1 MVGVRARL
9 DYLLAGAL
17 AVLTLAVTAYFAP
30 RGFNAGFVDL
40 AHDGLQLRQVLD
52 LAHGGVIFRD
62 TFDQYGVLAPYLNL
76 AGFLAFGERL
86 LSIKYFIAAW
96 YGATAVMLY
105 VLSRQYVGRTLS
117 VFSVLLWLGLAP
129 FYQHGI
135 MLSPHAYA
143 LLFQAA
149 ALVLVLR
156 DPAGERQGRLWLV
169 GVLCGIC
176 WLLKQSLGTLFLAAI
191 VLYFM
196 TTPAWETGTLRAAT
210 LRAARVLGG
219 FALVVAAATIW
230 LATQGALRDWYLQ
243 SVVFPNAFYLSY
255 YRDTGGENAPFLVAQ
270 SSVFVKLQ
278 ATAESVWLDLRT
290 LVLAG
295 GVSALFAGVRSA
307 RVGRLAVLLVMALVA
322 VPFWG
327 VAHVRELVVVAM
339 VLATVWRAPADPKM
353 VLALW
358 VTACLWLAAFPS
370 GNHMHQWWTISISL
384 GAGVYMA
391 GQWANYAVRAL
402 KSPALV
408 AAPLA
413 VGIILLLSGPAMAAR
428 WSDGWS
434 RRYHPSCC
442 AVGDTPRPEPVAEPA
457 ILKGIQTDPS
467 IRQGLALMAD
477 AMNRFRAHHPGVPV
491 VSIDSHD
498 GIDTIP
504 ASLLLLSI
512 FPENE
517 SPGPLRWNLPV
528 LASSVYPGYHDAFDR
543 FVRERSPLIVDYQR
557 GNTPSP
563 AVPGYYLLAAS
574 PTLDGAWLLYAPHH
588 ADSVAHGEPIA
599 ERPQWPLDSTRQW
612 PVLPLVEAQSPTS
625 VAVPEFANALADQD
639 DRVAVKS
646 WPADLRLPSLTTS
659 RAMFARA
666 EIAHASP
673 LVQRTERSLAFPGPA
688 DGPFSYLLQF
698 KEQPLDEG
706 ETFLARGELTEGGI
720 TVGLL
725 ENGAWAGFANVDQP
739 GRFVVAIQAP
749 HRGRYSLVIANNV
762 TAPRLRERWQRHGF
776 FAGLGGWLTGS
787 LPNSFLID
795 DAGWIDPQ
803 PR

>member
-52 LAHGGVIFRD
+52 LAHGAVIFRD

-96 YGATAVMLY
+96 YGATAVMMY

-169 GVLCGIC
+169 GMLCGIC
-176 WLLKQSLGTLFLAAI
+176 WLLKQSLGTFFLAAI
-191 VLYFM
+191 VLYFL
-196 TTPAWETGTLRAAT
+196 TPLAWEAGTLRAAAR
-210 LRAARVLGG
+210 RAMQVLGG

-243 SVVFPNAFYLSY
+243 TVVFPNAFYLSY
-255 YRDTGGENAPFLVAQ
+255 YRDTGGDNAPFLVAQ

-290 LVLAG
+290 VVLAG
-295 GVSALFAGVRSA
+295 GVSALFAGARSA
-307 RVGRLAVLLVMALVA
+307 RLGRIAPLLVMALVA

-327 VAHVRELVVVAM
+327 VAHVRELAVVAM
-339 VLATVWRAPADPKM
+339 VMATVWRAPADPKM

-370 GNHMHQWWTISISL
+370 GNHMHQWWTISVTL
-384 GAGVYMA
+384 CAVVYMA
-391 GQWANYAVRAL
+391 RQWAGHIATAL
-402 KSPALV
+402 GPAPALL

-413 VGIILLLSGPAMAAR
+413 VVIILLLSGPAVAAR

-442 AVGDTPRPEPVAEPA
+442 AVGHTPRPEPVAEPA
-457 ILKGIQTDPS
+457 ILRGIQTDPS
-467 IRQGLALMAD
+467 IRQSLATMAEV
-477 AMNRFRAHHPGVPV
+477 MNRFRARHPGVPV
-491 VSIDSHD
+491 VSMDSHD

-504 ASLLLLSI
+504 ASLLLLSM
-512 FPENE
+512 FPENQ

-528 LASSVYPGYHDAFDR
+528 LTSSVYPSYHGDFDR
-543 FVRERSPLIVDYQR
+543 FVTERSPLIVDYQR
-557 GNTPSP
+557 GNTPSSP
-563 AVPGYYLLAAS
+563 TPGYYLLAAS
-574 PTLDGAWLLYAPHH
+574 PTLDGAWLLYAPTHVE
-588 ADSVAHGEPIA
+588 SVAHGELVA
-599 ERPQWPLDSTRQW
+599 ERPQWPLESTRLW
-612 PVLPLVEAQSPTS
+612 PVLQFVEAQAPT
-625 VAVPEFANALADQD
+625 VIVPGAADALAELD
-639 DRVAVKS
+639 DRVVVKS

-659 RAMFARA
+659 RALFAGA

-673 LVQRTERSLAFPGPA
+673 LVQHTERSLTFPGPA
-688 DGPFSYLLQF
+688 DGPFSYVLQF

-706 ETFLARGELTEGGI
+706 ETFLASGELKEGGI

-725 ENGAWAGFANVDQP
+725 ENGAWTGFTNIDQP

-749 HRGRYSLVIANNV
+749 YRGRYSLVIANNV
-762 TAPRLRERWQRHGF
+762 TAPPWRERRQRHGF
-776 FAGLGGWLTGS
+776 FRGLGGWLTSS

-795 DAGWIDPQ
+795 DAGWIDPP